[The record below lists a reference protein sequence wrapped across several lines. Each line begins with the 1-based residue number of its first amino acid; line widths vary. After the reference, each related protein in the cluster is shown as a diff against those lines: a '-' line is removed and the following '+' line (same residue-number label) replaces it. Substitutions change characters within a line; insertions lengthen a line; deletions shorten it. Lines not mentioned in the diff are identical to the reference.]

1 MKYVHIDAQT
11 GEVNWDDYFEYLR
24 SVREQFPSD
33 LYSYALSWEHYSLD
47 GENSLHDAWLVGAQF
62 GYKAQDVSLEFI
74 GARHDRRL
82 TFQYLAVESYVFDL
96 SVEYRFGDRDVFAHE
111 FRMDDELVTHEI
123 VFSNRKSVLV
133 RSQSIVPTVDV
144 LS

>member
-11 GEVNWDDYFEYLR
+11 GKVNWDDYFEYLR

-33 LYSYALSWEHYSLD
+33 LYSYAVSWERYSLD
-47 GENSLHDAWLVGAQF
+47 GGNSLHDAWLVGAQF

-82 TFQYLAVESYVFDL
+82 TFQYLVVESYEFDL
-96 SVEYRFGDRDVFAHE
+96 SVEYRLGDRDVFAHE
-111 FRMDDELVTHEI
+111 FRMDGELISHEI
-123 VFSNRKSVLV
+123 VFSNRKSILI
-133 RSQSIVPTVDV
+133 RSQNVVPTVAV